1 MTLKNRIT
9 EYCRQRP
16 FEWVHKGTIG
26 RLAVLEW
33 GYENE
38 NAGRRCRELCHPDWL
53 LAQHPEWRITPCKG
67 CARGILAH
75 RENDK
80 GQVEYRYNPIMQRI
94 ARKETTPT
102 PSESREE
109 SKQIALQI

>member
-1 MTLKNRIT
+1 MTLKDRIT

-38 NAGRRCRELCHPDWL
+38 NAGRRCRELENEGIL
-53 LAQHPEWRITPCKG
+53 QVRITKG
-67 CARGILAH
+67 CA
-75 RENDK
+75 
-80 GQVEYRYNPIMQRI
+80 EYKYIPMMQRI
-94 ARKETTPT
+94 A
-102 PSESREE
+102 REE
-109 SKQIALQI
+109 SKQIALI